1 MSQFGKMLYRIRKGG
16 KMSRDFLADLSGVS
30 RASIQR
36 YETSDALPG
45 KETFEK
51 LINALSLTNKE
62 EADLRAAY
70 LLSHFPENFE
80 TVKDWLKF
88 LASKDSVN
96 ALEEN
101 KSVIINKLDLL
112 NDPGLEKVNDY
123 IDDLTEIDK
132 YRNDK

>member
-36 YETSDALPG
+36 YETSDALPS

-51 LINALSLTNKE
+51 LINALPLTNKG

-70 LLSHFPENFE
+70 LLDHSPGDFE
-80 TVKDWLKF
+80 TVSDWLNF
-88 LASKDSVN
+88 LASNFPSDNEKK
-96 ALEEN
+96 L
-101 KSVIINKLDLL
+101 IINKLDLL